1 MLNEIYLLG
10 FSILL
15 TVIILVNTEA
25 FNKGALP
32 LPDSR
37 SNNRLVSSLT
47 EHTAG
52 SLRKLNHFFRVDAAA
67 FETFSLGCSC

>member
-1 MLNEIYLLG
+1 MLNEISLLG

-32 LPDSR
+32 LPDNR
-37 SNNRLVSSLT
+37 GNNRIVSTHS
-47 EHTAG
+47 EYIAG
-52 SLRKLNHFFRVDAAA
+52 SLLKLNMYLF
-67 FETFSLGCSC
+67 